1 MVLKFKMFGD
11 TNLISQNFKKHG
23 STNVVFNVEA
33 MDLVFSPEVFEIS
46 CIDGGNRSTRK
57 NNRLAASH

>member
-1 MVLKFKMFGD
+1 MFGD

-46 CIDGGNRSTRK
+46 CIDGGNRKTTDWLQVTDK
-57 NNRLAASH
+57 FFIT